1 MESEKQTINKTK
13 VIILVAI
20 IIAIVAIIYIIKY
33 KKTVQT
39 STSVAENET
48 NYEMNGNEASNAENN
63 NADNYEDN
71 TSNDNNDSNNNNNSE
86 NYDVSNAQKGTL
98 VYAITKINIRK
109 EDSEKSA
116 VIGKINAEESA
127 TLIKSQDNGW
137 CKVKYNN
144 KEGFIYSKY
153 LTTEKPEEA
162 EHNEID
168 TEVINPRNLDKNK
181 PMVALTFDDGP
192 NPVSTPIILDTLEKY
207 NARATFFDL
216 GSLMGNN
223 SKIVKREEE
232 IGCEVASHTY
242 SHKNLNTL
250 SKNEV
255 LEEQEKTDEQMQKIL
270 GHTSKLIRPP
280 YGNANFLVKSYLNNY
295 ALIGWD
301 IDTLDWKS
309 KNAESVIKE
318 VRKYSNYD
326 GRIVLMH
333 SIYKSTAEAVKTIV
347 PELIKKGYQLV
358 TISEMAEAKGIKLQS
373 GILYTEIK

>member
-1 MESEKQTINKTK
+1 MESEKQTINKTN

-20 IIAIVAIIYIIKY
+20 TIAIVALIYIIKY

-63 NADNYEDN
+63 NADNNEDN
-71 TSNDNNDSNNNNNSE
+71 TINDSNDSNNNHNSE

-168 TEVINPRNLDKNK
+168 TEIINPRKLDKNK

-216 GSLMGNN
+216 GSLMENN
-223 SKIVKREEE
+223 SKIVKREEK

-250 SKNEV
+250 SENEV

-301 IDTLDWKS
+301 IDTLDWES

-326 GRIVLMH
+326 GKIVLMH

>member
-71 TSNDNNDSNNNNNSE
+71 TINDSNDSNNNNNSE

>member
-20 IIAIVAIIYIIKY
+20 TIAIVALIYIIKY

-63 NADNYEDN
+63 NADNNEDN
-71 TSNDNNDSNNNNNSE
+71 TINDSNDSNNNNSE

-168 TEVINPRNLDKNK
+168 TEIINPRKLDKNK

-255 LEEQEKTDEQMQKIL
+255 LEEQEKTGEQMQKIL

-301 IDTLDWKS
+301 IDTLDWES

>member
-39 STSVAENET
+39 STSVAENGT

-71 TSNDNNDSNNNNNSE
+71 TINDSNDSNNNNSE

-255 LEEQEKTDEQMQKIL
+255 LEEQEKTGEQMQKIL

>member
-20 IIAIVAIIYIIKY
+20 TIAIVALIYIIKY

-63 NADNYEDN
+63 NADNNEDN
-71 TSNDNNDSNNNNNSE
+71 TINDSNDSNNNHNSE

-168 TEVINPRNLDKNK
+168 TEIINPRKLDKNK
-181 PMVALTFDDGP
+181 PMVVLTFDDGP

-216 GSLMGNN
+216 GSLMENN
-223 SKIVKREEE
+223 SKIVKREEK

-250 SKNEV
+250 SENEV

-301 IDTLDWKS
+301 IDTLDWES

-326 GRIVLMH
+326 GKIVLMH

>member
-63 NADNYEDN
+63 NADNNEDN
-71 TSNDNNDSNNNNNSE
+71 TINDSNDSNNNHNSE

-168 TEVINPRNLDKNK
+168 TEIINPRKLDKNK

-223 SKIVKREEE
+223 SKIVKREEK

-250 SKNEV
+250 SENEV

-301 IDTLDWKS
+301 IDTLDWES

-326 GRIVLMH
+326 GKIVLMH

>member
-71 TSNDNNDSNNNNNSE
+71 TINDSNDSNNNNSE

>member
-1 MESEKQTINKTK
+1 MESEKKTINKFK
-13 VIILVAI
+13 VIMVIIVFVALVAVI
-20 IIAIVAIIYIIKY
+20 CAVKY
-33 KKTVQT
+33 RKTAQT
-39 STSVAENET
+39 STNVAGNES
-48 NYEMNGNEASNAENN
+48 NYETSNNISNNAENIN
-63 NADNYEDN
+63 NNIAN
-71 TSNDNNDSNNNNNSE
+71 NDNDNNNNNDKSE
-86 NYDVSNAQKGTL
+86 SYDVSSAPKGTQ
-98 VYAITKINIRK
+98 VYAITKVNIRK
-109 EDSEKSA
+109 EDSEKSEA
-116 VIGKINAEESA
+116 IGKINTEESA
-127 TLIKSQDNGW
+127 ILLEYENNGW

-144 KEGFIYSKY
+144 KEGYIYSKY

-192 NPVSTPIILDTLEKY
+192 NPISTPIILDILEKY

-216 GSLMGNN
+216 GSLMDNN
-223 SKIVKREEE
+223 AKILKREEA

-250 SKNEV
+250 SRDEV

-280 YGNANFLVKSYLNNY
+280 YGNANFLVKSYLKNY

-309 KNAESVIKE
+309 KDAKSIVRE

-326 GRIVLMH
+326 GKIVLMH
-333 SIYKSTAEAVKTIV
+333 SIYESTAEAVKTLV

-358 TISEMAEAKGIKLQS
+358 TISEMAEAKGVKLQS

>member
-20 IIAIVAIIYIIKY
+20 TIAIVALIYIIKY

-63 NADNYEDN
+63 NADNNEDN
-71 TSNDNNDSNNNNNSE
+71 TINDSNDSNNNHNSE

-168 TEVINPRNLDKNK
+168 TEIINPRKLDKNK

-216 GSLMGNN
+216 GSLMENN
-223 SKIVKREEE
+223 SKIVKREEK

-250 SKNEV
+250 SENEV

-301 IDTLDWKS
+301 IDTLDWES

-326 GRIVLMH
+326 GKIVLMH

-347 PELIKKGYQLV
+347 PELIKKEYQLV

>member
-1 MESEKQTINKTK
+1 MESEKKTINKFK
-13 VIILVAI
+13 VIMVIIVFVALVAVI
-20 IIAIVAIIYIIKY
+20 CAVKY
-33 KKTVQT
+33 RKTAQT
-39 STSVAENET
+39 STNVAENES
-48 NYEMNGNEASNAENN
+48 NYETNSNIVNNTENVNNSTANN
-63 NADNYEDN
+63 NEIN
-71 TSNDNNDSNNNNNSE
+71 TSDNNNNNDNSE
-86 NYDVSNAQKGTL
+86 SYDLSNAPKGTQ
-98 VYAITKINIRK
+98 VYAITKVNLRK
-109 EDSEKSA
+109 EDSEKSEA
-116 VIGKINAEESA
+116 IEKINVEESVI
-127 TLIKSQDNGW
+127 LLEYENNGW

-144 KEGFIYSKY
+144 KEGYIYSKY

-216 GSLMGNN
+216 GSLMENN
-223 SKIVKREEE
+223 SKIVKREES

-250 SKNEV
+250 SKSEV
-255 LEEQEKTDEQMQKIL
+255 LEEQGKTEEQMQNIL

-309 KNAESVIKE
+309 RDAKSVIRE

-326 GRIVLMH
+326 GKIILMH

-347 PELIKKGYQLV
+347 PELVKKGYQLV
-358 TISEMAEAKGIKLQS
+358 TISEMAEAKGVKLQS

>member
-71 TSNDNNDSNNNNNSE
+71 TINDSNDSNNNNSE

-255 LEEQEKTDEQMQKIL
+255 LEEQEKTGEQMQKIL

>member
-20 IIAIVAIIYIIKY
+20 TIAIVALIYIIKY

-63 NADNYEDN
+63 NADNNEDN
-71 TSNDNNDSNNNNNSE
+71 TINDSNDSNNNHNSE

-168 TEVINPRNLDKNK
+168 TEIINPRKLDKNK

-216 GSLMGNN
+216 GSLMENN
-223 SKIVKREEE
+223 SKIVKREEK

-250 SKNEV
+250 SENEV

-301 IDTLDWKS
+301 IDTLDWES

-326 GRIVLMH
+326 GKIVLMH

>member
-20 IIAIVAIIYIIKY
+20 TIAIVALIYIIKY

-63 NADNYEDN
+63 NADNNEDN
-71 TSNDNNDSNNNNNSE
+71 TINDSNDSNNNHNSE

-168 TEVINPRNLDKNK
+168 TEIINPRKLDKNK

-216 GSLMGNN
+216 GSLMENN
-223 SKIVKREEE
+223 SKIVKREEK

-250 SKNEV
+250 SENEV

-301 IDTLDWKS
+301 IDTLDWES

-326 GRIVLMH
+326 GKIVLMH

-358 TISEMAEAKGIKLQS
+358 TISEMAEAKGAKLQS

>member
-1 MESEKQTINKTK
+1 MESEKQTINKTN

-20 IIAIVAIIYIIKY
+20 TIAIVALIYIIKY

-63 NADNYEDN
+63 NADNNEDN
-71 TSNDNNDSNNNNNSE
+71 TINDSNDSNNNHNSE

-168 TEVINPRNLDKNK
+168 TEIINPRKLDKNK

-216 GSLMGNN
+216 GSLMENN
-223 SKIVKREEE
+223 SKIVKREEK

-250 SKNEV
+250 SENEV

-301 IDTLDWKS
+301 IDTLDWES

-326 GRIVLMH
+326 GKIVLMH

-358 TISEMAEAKGIKLQS
+358 TISEMAEAKGAKLQS

>member
-20 IIAIVAIIYIIKY
+20 TIAIVALIYIIKY
-33 KKTVQT
+33 KKIVQT

-63 NADNYEDN
+63 NADNNEDN
-71 TSNDNNDSNNNNNSE
+71 TINDSNDSNNNHNSE

-168 TEVINPRNLDKNK
+168 TEIINPRKLDKNK

-216 GSLMGNN
+216 GSLMENN
-223 SKIVKREEE
+223 SKIVKREEK

-250 SKNEV
+250 SENEV

-301 IDTLDWKS
+301 IDTLDWES

-326 GRIVLMH
+326 GKIVLMH

-358 TISEMAEAKGIKLQS
+358 TISEMAEAKGAKLQS